1 MRDARCATRKLRREV
16 AVTLR
21 GEAGEIREMLALA
34 LEWEAAHV
42 SVESAVAELAPSDRG
57 RVPDGMPHSAWQL
70 LEHIRLT
77 QRDILDFC
85 CDPEYRERTWP
96 DDYWPPTAA
105 PPDDAAWDSCL
116 GSLREDRAAL
126 ARIVRD
132 STRSLV
138 APIPHGDGQTLLRE
152 ALLVIDH
159 TAYHVGQIV
168 TVRKAMGAWER

>member
-1 MRDARCATRKLRREV
+1 M
-16 AVTLR
+16 AVSA
-21 GEAGEIREMLALA
+21 EAGEIREMLARA

-42 SVESAVAELAPSDRG
+42 NVDAAVAGLAPADRG
-57 RVPDGMPHSAWQL
+57 RVPADQPHSVWQL
-70 LEHIRLT
+70 VEHVRLA

-85 CDPEYRERTWP
+85 CDPEYRERAWP
-96 DDYWPPTAA
+96 DDYWPPSAS
-105 PPDDAAWDSCL
+105 PPDDSAWDACL
-116 GSLREDRAAL
+116 DSMREDRAAL

-152 ALLVIDH
+152 VLLIIDH

-168 TVRKAMGAWER
+168 TVRKAMGAWTR